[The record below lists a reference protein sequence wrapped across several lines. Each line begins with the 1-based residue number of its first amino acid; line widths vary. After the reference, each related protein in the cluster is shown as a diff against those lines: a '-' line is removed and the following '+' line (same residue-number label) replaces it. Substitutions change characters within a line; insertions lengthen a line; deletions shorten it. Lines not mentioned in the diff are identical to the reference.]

1 VPKFIRAFLALLCTI
16 LLTVQIVLSSAPLHL
31 KAANKQPNLSH
42 TASPL
47 PLQDQPLNGYPFQY
61 TSFAGTTFNLTAYD
75 GFNVRF
81 ALPNSWTQPEAL
93 SNTQLRRLIELT
105 DLTYVFL
112 KEITAGEPQGS
123 GLLTIAVIPTG
134 TLAGH
139 AGSNFKG
146 VELSESELGSTI
158 QNLNKD
164 MPSPVLLHELSHNF
178 DLWILYL
185 NLGYPD
191 ASHAWTSFLIPFLQ
205 YHSRAGTLQSDAES
219 LLQKKITEY
228 TLDWD
233 STGATW
239 AECVKNG
246 NRCPNISA
254 NNAWAGLLLR
264 YTKLHGVEATLRS
277 FRYLRDYAAAHPA
290 TGPNP
295 TSPQTP
301 DAKNDLL
308 IEALAEGARQNL
320 LCEIDAWHWSA
331 TSEARTRI
339 NQRFPSSNLF
349 CIDADRDGFSP
360 LNKDADDSNPQI
372 KPTATETINMID
384 DDGNGIVDDLLLA
397 EQTDFPSTT
406 QSAPTISI
414 PSKIQGRAT
423 LSDID
428 TIIINSS
435 DTLPRR
441 LRVNLQSPNTFV
453 GFIQLQPVDLIGRTQ
468 SFSVAGGGAQILT
481 LTRAGLWALSIQSS
495 SSTASDYT
503 LTIENAEPATSTARL
518 KVVPGSAP
526 NTIQITASIDITR
539 TYSAIPNAVRF
550 SIGPK
555 GFSESSS
562 FQSQLTL
569 SIPVPDTTNPFAIR
583 GQLMRNETPITKPTL
598 PLWIDP
604 NTGQMTEQN
613 ANLTILPDTI
623 SPAQVPA
630 GSNSIFG
637 FTITN
642 LGPGLAQDLETT
654 LTLPQ
659 GLTPTSTA
667 NTLGSAQISGNTVH
681 ISINQFTYDE
691 SASFSVIAKNINAQG
706 LVTTTTVVT
715 SSTTDPDPSNNTASI
730 TGTFTAAPSP
740 TPTPTPTPSP
750 NPSPIPTPT
759 ISIQSLPAK
768 TDDAATRT
776 LLAQGSLGRV
786 IFQMPSPSILDTY
799 AQRNPDG
806 TWPNS
811 LAGFQITIGTLTASM
826 ISVTRIQTSP
836 SPSYAI
842 DFIVPDNAPL
852 GTQVPFTLT
861 QQSIPNTWTTTI
873 TLRQTAPALWSVNGT
888 ANGPLL
894 ILDADSLI
902 ALPTNISL
910 SAGNQRRI
918 LIFASGAKNLVTQSL
933 LIIRVTCQSG
943 SQSILSQDFATT
955 LPSFPVVQQIT
966 IRLPL
971 ELVGCGQARLQ
982 IDGSEDSNTFLLI
995 P

>member
-1 VPKFIRAFLALLCTI
+1 MPKSFRFLIALFSTV
-16 LLTVQIVLSSAPLHL
+16 LLTLHL
-31 KAANKQPNLSH
+31 AFSSVPLRLNVIAADKLLSY
-42 TASPL
+42 TPL
-47 PLQDQPLNGYPFQY
+47 TSQDRPLDGYPFQY

-75 GFNVRF
+75 GSHVRF
-81 ALPNSWTQPEAL
+81 ALPTSWTQPEAL
-93 SNTQLRRLIELT
+93 SNRQLRHLIELT
-105 DLTYVFL
+105 DLTYTFL
-112 KEITAGEPQGS
+112 EEITAGEPQGS

-134 TLAGH
+134 NLAGH

-158 QNLNKD
+158 QNLNND
-164 MPSPVLLHELSHNF
+164 MTSPVLLHELSHNF

-185 NLGYPD
+185 SLGYPD
-191 ASHAWTSFLIPFLQ
+191 SSHAWTSFLIPFFQ
-205 YHSRAGTLQSDAES
+205 YYSRAGTLQSDAES

-264 YTKLHGVEATLRS
+264 YAKLHGVEAVLTS
-277 FRYLRDYAAAHPA
+277 FRYLRDYAATHPA

-308 IEALAEGARQNL
+308 IEALAEGAQQNI
-320 LCEIDAWHWSA
+320 LCEIDTWHWSI

-339 NQRFPSSNLF
+339 NQRFQAPNSF
-349 CIDADRDGFSP
+349 CIDADHDGFSP

-384 DDGNGIVDDLLLA
+384 DDGNGIVDDLLLT

-406 QSAPTISI
+406 QSAPTVSI

-423 LSDID
+423 PSDID

-481 LTRAGLWALSIQSS
+481 LTRPGLWALSIQSS

-518 KVVPGSAP
+518 NVAPGSAP
-526 NTIQITASIDITR
+526 NTIQITASIDTTR

-550 SIGPK
+550 WIGPK
-555 GFSESSS
+555 GFSETST

-569 SIPVPDTTNPFAIR
+569 SIPVPDTSNQFAIR
-583 GQLMRNETPITKPTL
+583 AQLMRNETPLTKPTL
-598 PLWIDP
+598 PLWVDP
-604 NTGQMTEQN
+604 TTGQMTDQN
-613 ANLTILPDTI
+613 ANLAILPDTI

-630 GSNSIFG
+630 GSTSIFG

-659 GLTPTSTA
+659 GLTPTSSAT
-667 NTLGSAQISGNTVH
+667 TLGSAQISGNTVR
-681 ISINQFTYDE
+681 ISINQFAYDE
-691 SASFSVIAKNINAQG
+691 SASFSVTTTNINAQG
-706 LVTTTTVVT
+706 LLTTTTVVT
-715 SSTTDPDPSNNTASI
+715 SSTSDPDSSNNTASI
-730 TGTFTAAPSP
+730 NGTFTAAPSP
-740 TPTPTPTPSP
+740 TPTPTPTP
-750 NPSPIPTPT
+750 IPT
-759 ISIQSLPAK
+759 INVQSLPAK
-768 TDDAATRT
+768 TSEAATRSI
-776 LLAQGSLGRV
+776 LAQGSLGRV
-786 IFQMPSPSILDTY
+786 ILQMPSPSILDTY

-811 LAGFQITIGTLTASM
+811 LAGFHITIGTLTAPM

-836 SPSYAI
+836 TPSYAI

-861 QQSIPNTWTTTI
+861 QQSIPDTWTTTI
-873 TLRQTAPALWSVNGT
+873 TVRQTTPAFWSENGT

-902 ALPTNISL
+902 ALPTNIPL
-910 SAGNQRRI
+910 SAGDQRRI
-918 LIFASGAKNLVTQSL
+918 LIFASGAKNLVTQNL
-933 LIIRVTCQSG
+933 LVIRVTCQSG

-955 LPSFPVVQQIT
+955 LPAFPVLQQIT
-966 IRLPL
+966 IRIPL
-971 ELVGCGQARLQ
+971 VLVGCGQARLQ
-982 IDGSEDSNTFLLI
+982 IDGSEDTQTFLLI
-995 P
+995 Q

>member
-1 VPKFIRAFLALLCTI
+1 MPKSFRPLIALFSMV
-16 LLTVQIVLSSAPLHL
+16 LLTLHLAFSSAPLPL
-31 KAANKQPNLSH
+31 NVKADTLLSH
-42 TASPL
+42 NPL
-47 PLQDQPLNGYPFQY
+47 PSQDRPLEGYPFQY

-75 GFNVRF
+75 GFHVRF

-93 SNTQLRRLIELT
+93 SNRQLRHLIELT
-105 DLTYVFL
+105 DLTYIFL

-134 TLAGH
+134 NLAGH

-158 QNLNKD
+158 QNLNND
-164 MPSPVLLHELSHNF
+164 MTSPVLLHELSHNF

-185 NLGYPD
+185 SLGYPD
-191 ASHAWTSFLIPFLQ
+191 SSHAWTSFLIPFIQ
-205 YHSRAGTLQSDAES
+205 YYSRAGTLQSDAAS

-246 NRCPNISA
+246 NRCANISA

-264 YTKLHGVEATLRS
+264 YARLHGVDAVLRS
-277 FRYLRDYAAAHPA
+277 FRYLRDYAATHPA

-301 DAKNDLL
+301 DARNDLL
-308 IEALAEGARQNL
+308 IEALAEGAQQNI
-320 LCEIDAWHWSA
+320 LCEIDTWHWSI

-339 NQRFPSSNLF
+339 NQHFQAPNSF

-423 LSDID
+423 PSDID
-428 TIIINSS
+428 TIIINSG

-468 SFSVAGGGAQILT
+468 SFSVAGGGAQLLT

-526 NTIQITASIDITR
+526 KTIQITASIDTTR
-539 TYSAIPNAVRF
+539 TYSEIPNAVRF
-550 SIGPK
+550 WIGPK
-555 GFSESSS
+555 GFSETST
-562 FQSQLTL
+562 FQSQITL
-569 SIPVPDTTNPFAIR
+569 SIPIPDTTDQFAIR
-583 GQLMRNETPITKPTL
+583 AQLMRNETPLTKPTL

-604 NTGQMTEQN
+604 NTGQMIEQN
-613 ANLTILPDTI
+613 ANLSILPDTI

-630 GSNSIFG
+630 GSNSTFG

-659 GLTPTSTA
+659 GLTPTSTTT
-667 NTLGSAQISGNTVH
+667 TLGSAHISGNTVR
-681 ISINQFTYDE
+681 ISINQFAYDE
-691 SASFSVIAKNINAQG
+691 SASFSVTAKNINAQG
-706 LVTTTTVVT
+706 LLTTTTVVT
-715 SSTTDPDPSNNTASI
+715 SSTNDPDPSNNTASI
-730 TGTFTAAPSP
+730 TGTFTAAP

-750 NPSPIPTPT
+750 TPSPTPIPT
-759 ISIQSLPAK
+759 INVQSLPAK
-768 TDDAATRT
+768 TSEAATRSI
-776 LLAQGSLGRV
+776 LAQGSLGRV
-786 IFQMPSPSILDTY
+786 IVQMPSPSIVDTY

-811 LAGFQITIGTLTASM
+811 LAGFQITIGSLTAPL
-826 ISVTRIQTSP
+826 ISVNRIQTSP

-842 DFIVPDNAPL
+842 DFIVPDDAAL

-873 TLRQTAPALWSVNGT
+873 TLRQTAPAFWSENGT

-902 ALPTNISL
+902 ALPTNIPL
-910 SAGNQRRI
+910 SAGDQRRI
-918 LIFASGAKNLVTQSL
+918 LIFSSGAKSLVTQDL
-933 LIIRVTCQSG
+933 LVIRVTCQSG
-943 SQSILSQDFATT
+943 SQSILSQHFATT
-955 LPSFPVVQQIT
+955 LPSFPVLQQIT
-966 IRLPL
+966 IRIPL
-971 ELVGCGQARLQ
+971 EMVGCGQARLQ
-982 IDGSEDSNTFLLI
+982 IDGSEDNQTFLLI
-995 P
+995 Q

>member
-1 VPKFIRAFLALLCTI
+1 MPNSFRPLIALFSTV
-16 LLTVQIVLSSAPLHL
+16 LLTLPLVLPPAPPLNA
-31 KAANKQPNLSH
+31 KAAAKPLSH
-42 TASPL
+42 TPL
-47 PLQDQPLNGYPFQY
+47 PLQDEPLDGYPFQY

-75 GFNVRF
+75 GFHVRF
-81 ALPNSWTQPEAL
+81 ALPNSWTQQEAL
-93 SNTQLRRLIELT
+93 SNRQLRHLIELT
-105 DLTYVFL
+105 DLTYIFL
-112 KEITAGEPQGS
+112 NEITAGEPQGS

-134 TLAGH
+134 NLAGH

-158 QNLNKD
+158 QNLNND
-164 MPSPVLLHELSHNF
+164 MTSPVLLHELSHNF

-185 NLGYPD
+185 SLGYPD
-191 ASHAWTSFLIPFLQ
+191 SSHAWTSFLIPFIQ
-205 YHSRAGTLQSDAES
+205 YYSRAGTLQSDAES

-264 YTKLHGVEATLRS
+264 YAKLHGVEAVLRS
-277 FRYLRDYAAAHPA
+277 FRYLRDYAATHPA

-308 IEALAEGARQNL
+308 IEALAEGAQQNT
-320 LCEIDAWHWSA
+320 LCEIDTWHWSI

-339 NQRFPSSNLF
+339 NQRFQAPNSF
-349 CIDADRDGFSP
+349 CIDADHDGFSP

-384 DDGNGIVDDLLLA
+384 DDGNGIVDDLLLT

-423 LSDID
+423 PSDID

-518 KVVPGSAP
+518 NVAPGSAP
-526 NTIQITASIDITR
+526 NTIQITASIDTTR
-539 TYSAIPNAVRF
+539 KYSAIPNAVRF
-550 SIGPK
+550 WIGPK
-555 GFSESSS
+555 GFSESLS

-569 SIPVPDTTNPFAIR
+569 SIPVPDTSNQFAIR
-583 GQLMRNETPITKPTL
+583 AQLMRNETPITKPTL

-604 NTGQMTEQN
+604 TTGELTEQI
-613 ANLTILPDTI
+613 ANLAILPDTI
-623 SPAQVPA
+623 SPTQVPA
-630 GSNSIFG
+630 GSNSTFG

-642 LGPGLAQDLETT
+642 LGPGLAQDLATT

-659 GLTPTSTA
+659 GLTPISTA
-667 NTLGSAQISGNTVH
+667 TTLGSAHISGNTVR
-681 ISINQFTYDE
+681 ISINQFAYDE
-691 SASFSVIAKNINAQG
+691 SASFSVTATNINAQG
-706 LVTTTTVVT
+706 LLTTTTVVT
-715 SSTTDPDPSNNTASI
+715 SSTSDPDSSNNTASI
-730 TGTFTAAPSP
+730 TGTFTPTPSP
-740 TPTPTPTPSP
+740 TPTPTPTPT
-750 NPSPIPTPT
+750 PSPTPT
-759 ISIQSLPAK
+759 INVQSLPAK
-768 TDDAATRT
+768 TSDATTRSV
-776 LLAQGSLGRV
+776 LAQGSLGRV
-786 IFQMPSPSILDTY
+786 ILQMPSPSILDTY

-811 LAGFQITIGTLTASM
+811 LAGFHITIGTLTAPM

-836 SPSYAI
+836 TPSYAI

-861 QQSIPNTWTTTI
+861 QQSIPDTWTTTI
-873 TLRQTAPALWSVNGT
+873 TLRQTTPAFWSENGT

-902 ALPTNISL
+902 ALPTNIPL
-910 SAGNQRRI
+910 SAGDQRRI
-918 LIFASGAKNLVTQSL
+918 LIFASGAKNLVTQDVL
-933 LIIRVTCQSG
+933 VIRVTCQSG

-955 LPSFPVVQQIT
+955 LPSFPVLQQIT
-966 IRLPL
+966 IRIPL
-971 ELVGCGQARLQ
+971 ELVGCGQARLL
-982 IDGSEDSNTFLLI
+982 IDGSEDSHTSLLI
-995 P
+995 Q

>member
-1 VPKFIRAFLALLCTI
+1 MPNFIRVFLALLTTI
-16 LLTVQIVLSSAPLHL
+16 LLSLHFVLPSTSLHL
-31 KAANKQPNLSH
+31 DVKAADKQPHLSH
-42 TASPL
+42 TPPL
-47 PLQDQPLNGYPFQY
+47 SQDQPLDGYPFQY

-75 GFNVRF
+75 GFHVRF
-81 ALPNSWTQPEAL
+81 ALPNSWTQSEAL
-93 SNTQLRRLIELT
+93 SNSQLRRLIELT

-134 TLAGH
+134 NLAGH

-146 VELSESELGSTI
+146 VELSESELGSTV
-158 QNLNKD
+158 QNLNND

-185 NLGYPD
+185 SLGYPD
-191 ASHAWTSFLIPFLQ
+191 SSHAWTSFLIPFLQ
-205 YHSRAGTLQSDAES
+205 YYSRAGTLQSDAES

-239 AECVKNG
+239 GECVKNG

-254 NNAWAGLLLR
+254 NNSWAGLLLR
-264 YTKLHGVEATLRS
+264 YSKLHGVEAVLRT

-308 IEALAEGARQNL
+308 IEALAEGAQQNL
-320 LCEIDAWHWSA
+320 LCEIDAWHWSIS
-331 TSEARTRI
+331 SEARTRI
-339 NQRFPSSNLF
+339 NQRFQAPNFF

-360 LNKDADDSNPQI
+360 LNRDADDSNPQI
-372 KPTATETINMID
+372 KPTATETVNMID
-384 DDGNGIVDDLLLA
+384 DDGNGIVDDLLVA

-423 LSDID
+423 SADID
-428 TIIINSS
+428 TIILNSS

-468 SFSVAGGGAQILT
+468 SFSVAGGGAQIMT

-518 KVVPGSAP
+518 KVVPGSAL
-526 NTIQITASIDITR
+526 NTILITASIDTTR
-539 TYSAIPNAVRF
+539 TYSTTPNAVRF
-550 SIGPK
+550 WIGPN

-569 SIPVPDTTNPFAIR
+569 SIPVPDTSNQFAIR
-583 GQLMRNETPITKPTL
+583 AQLMRNETPITRPTL

-613 ANLTILPDTI
+613 ANLAILPDTI

-630 GSNSIFG
+630 GSSSIFG

-642 LGPGLAQDLETT
+642 FGPGLAQDLETT

-667 NTLGSAQISGNTVH
+667 TTLGSAQITGNTIH
-681 ISINQFTYDE
+681 LSINQFAYNE
-691 SASFSVIAKNINAQG
+691 SASFSVTAKNVNAQG

-715 SSTTDPDPSNNTASI
+715 SSINDPDPSNNTASI
-730 TGTFTAAPSP
+730 NGTFTAAPSP
-740 TPTPTPTPSP
+740 TPTPSPTPSP
-750 NPSPIPTPT
+750 TPTPT
-759 ISIQSLPAK
+759 INVQSLPAK
-768 TDDAATRT
+768 TDDAATRSI
-776 LLAQGSLGRV
+776 LAQASLGRV
-786 IFQMPSPSILDTY
+786 IVQVPSQSIPDTY
-799 AQRNPDG
+799 AQPNPNG
-806 TWPNS
+806 TWPDS
-811 LAGFQITIGTLTASM
+811 LAGFQIKIGPLTASM
-826 ISVTRIQTSP
+826 ISVTRTQTAS
-836 SPSYAI
+836 SYAI
-842 DFIVPDNAPL
+842 DFIVPDNASL

-861 QQSIPNTWTTTI
+861 QQSIPTTWTTSI
-873 TLRQTAPALWSVNGT
+873 TLRQTAPAFWSVNGT

-902 ALPTNISL
+902 ALATNIPL
-910 SAGNQRRI
+910 SAGDQRRI
-918 LIFASGAKNLVTQSL
+918 LLFASGAKTLVTQSS

-943 SQSILSQDFATT
+943 TQSILTQDFATT
-955 LPSFPVVQQIT
+955 LPSFPVLQQIT
-966 IRLPL
+966 IRIPV

-982 IDGSEDSNTFLLI
+982 IDGSEDSHTFLLI
-995 P
+995 Q

>member
-1 VPKFIRAFLALLCTI
+1 MPKSFRFLIALFSTVLLMLHLAF
-16 LLTVQIVLSSAPLHL
+16 SSAPLRL
-31 KAANKQPNLSH
+31 NVKAADKLLSY
-42 TASPL
+42 TPPPS
-47 PLQDQPLNGYPFQY
+47 QDQPLDGYPFQY

-75 GFNVRF
+75 GFHVRF

-93 SNTQLRRLIELT
+93 SNRQLRQLIELT
-105 DLTYVFL
+105 DLTYIFL

-134 TLAGH
+134 NLAGH

-158 QNLNKD
+158 QNLNND
-164 MPSPVLLHELSHNF
+164 MTSPVLLHELSHNF

-185 NLGYPD
+185 SLGYPD
-191 ASHAWTSFLIPFLQ
+191 SSHAWTSFLIPFIQ
-205 YHSRAGTLQSDAES
+205 YYSGAGTLQSDAAS

-246 NRCPNISA
+246 NRCANISA

-264 YTKLHGVEATLRS
+264 YAKLHGVQAVLRS
-277 FRYLRDYAAAHPA
+277 FRYLRDYAATHPA

-308 IEALAEGARQNL
+308 IEALAEGAQQNI
-320 LCEIDAWHWSA
+320 LCEIDTWHWSI

-339 NQRFPSSNLF
+339 NQHFQAPNSF

-406 QSAPTISI
+406 QSAPIISI

-423 LSDID
+423 PSDID
-428 TIIINSS
+428 TIIINSG

-468 SFSVAGGGAQILT
+468 SFSVAGGGAQLLT

-526 NTIQITASIDITR
+526 KTIQITASIDTTR
-539 TYSAIPNAVRF
+539 TYSEIPNAVRF
-550 SIGPK
+550 WIGPK
-555 GFSESSS
+555 GFSETST
-562 FQSQLTL
+562 FQSQITL
-569 SIPVPDTTNPFAIR
+569 SIPIPDTTDQFAIR
-583 GQLMRNETPITKPTL
+583 AQLMRNETPLTKPTL

-604 NTGQMTEQN
+604 NTGQMIEQN
-613 ANLTILPDTI
+613 ANLSILPDTI

-630 GSNSIFG
+630 GSNSTFG

-659 GLTPTSTA
+659 GLTPTSTTT
-667 NTLGSAQISGNTVH
+667 TLGSAQISGNTVR
-681 ISINQFTYDE
+681 ISINQFAYEE
-691 SASFSVIAKNINAQG
+691 SASFSVTVKNINAQG
-706 LVTTTTVVT
+706 VATTTTVVT

-730 TGTFTAAPSP
+730 TGTFTAAPTP

-750 NPSPIPTPT
+750 TPSPINVH
-759 ISIQSLPAK
+759 SLPAK
-768 TDDAATRT
+768 APDAATRSI
-776 LLAQGSLGRV
+776 LAQGSLGRV
-786 IFQMPSPSILDTY
+786 IVQMPSTSIVDTY

-811 LAGFQITIGTLTASM
+811 LAGFQITIGTLTAPI
-826 ISVTRIQTSP
+826 ISVTRIQT

-842 DFIVPDNAPL
+842 DFIVPDSAPL

-861 QQSIPNTWTTTI
+861 QQSIPNTWTTSI
-873 TLRQTAPALWSVNGT
+873 TLRQTAPAFWSENGT
-888 ANGPLL
+888 ADGPLL

-902 ALPTNISL
+902 ALPTNIAL
-910 SAGNQRRI
+910 SAGDQRRI
-918 LIFASGAKNLVTQSL
+918 LIFASGTKNLVTQSL

-955 LPSFPVVQQIT
+955 LSSFPVLQQIT
-966 IRLPL
+966 IRIPL

-982 IDGSEDSNTFLLI
+982 IDGSEDTQTFLHI
-995 P
+995 Q